1 MTRPV
6 VSTPDRIDALTAD
19 LRRLNDPGASWSTD
33 DLRRVADRLSRLAD
47 ALDDLAYRRDRDG

>member
-1 MTRPV
+1 